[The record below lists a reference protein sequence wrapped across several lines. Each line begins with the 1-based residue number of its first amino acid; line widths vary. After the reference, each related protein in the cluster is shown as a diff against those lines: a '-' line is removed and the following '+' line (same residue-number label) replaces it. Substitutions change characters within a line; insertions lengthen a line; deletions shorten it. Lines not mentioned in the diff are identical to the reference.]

1 MSKVVDL
8 IEKKNNFQFSL
19 SQNNSTTTGVGIELA
34 TSSKVVHCASA
45 PPLLKLLWYEISGR
59 HKLQDR
65 YISFWISFWN

>member
-19 SQNNSTTTGVGIELA
+19 SQNNSTTTGVGIELS

-45 PPLLKLLWYEISGR
+45 PLLLKLIWYEISEDINFEIAPE
-59 HKLQDR
+59 KL
-65 YISFWISFWN
+65 YISFGN